1 MAEQKGMS
9 ILQKLESAKA
19 TEIAVIPEVADRF
32 KHLYSVMHRQN
43 GEIRY
48 EAEKF
53 HFMKALSDKTELQQC
68 TKLSLYGC
76 FLDAAVNGLS
86 FDPGAGH
93 LYVVSFSANV
103 GTRQDPKWEKRA
115 SLMISG
121 KGELLMRQKQ
131 GQIRY
136 ADNPVLVYE
145 GDFFKYGTDRTG
157 FFIEHEAVVPRKS
170 DTIIACYIRIERPD
184 GSNDY
189 KVMTNED
196 IQKLRAFSKDPN
208 SLAWTKGLAGMIQ
221 AKVIK
226 HAFRTYPRIQ
236 FGDFSALAS
245 NEVEKE
251 EANAPKIDYGIS
263 GIMTSQEIHQAAASG
278 VIKEVAIQSTQQEI
292 NAPADDSFTEN
303 NNPEVVAT
311 VTHNGD
317 EF

>member
-1 MAEQKGMS
+1 MSEQKGMS

-32 KHLYSVMHRQN
+32 KHLYQVMHRGN
-43 GEIRY
+43 GQVRY

-53 HFMKALSDKTELQQC
+53 HFMKILNDKPDLQQC

-93 LYVVSFSANV
+93 LYPVSFNANV
-103 GTRQDPKWEKRA
+103 GTRQNPKWEKRA
-115 SLMISG
+115 TLMISG

-145 GDFFKYGTDRTG
+145 GDFFKYGTDRNG
-157 FFIEHEAVVPRKS
+157 FFVEHEALVPRKS
-170 DTIIACYIRIERPD
+170 DHIIACYIRLERPD
-184 GSNDY
+184 GSSDY

-196 IQKLRAFSKDPN
+196 IQKLREFSKDKD
-208 SLAWTKGLAGMIQ
+208 SLAWTKGFAGMVQ

-226 HAFRTYPRIQ
+226 HAFRTYPRVQ
-236 FGDFSALAS
+236 FGDFSKLATQV
-245 NEVEKE
+245 VENSE
-251 EANAPKIDYGIS
+251 EAAPAIDYGIGS
-263 GIMTSQEIHQAAASG
+263 FATSADLATAAKDGIISDVQVHKEDPK
-278 VIKEVAIQSTQQEI
+278 VIIPDESFSEN
-292 NAPADDSFTEN
+292 NAPVYAE
-303 NNPEVVAT
+303 T
-311 VTHNGD
+311 VTHNSD